1 MLRICESMDYVFRR
15 YLQMGMSV
23 EEVAEK
29 TQLPIS
35 QIEENNRKW

>member
-29 TQLPIS
+29 NAAS
-35 QIEENNRKW
+35 DFSD